1 MRHGCGAQLPETPQ
15 SAEPSPAPAAATIT
29 PTCMNDE
36 LVAAQEICARAKTA
50 VVEMFSHVRMGR
62 ALELENISVLV
73 DAFPLRSPAIP
84 TPLSAWHA

>member
-1 MRHGCGAQLPETPQ
+1 
-15 SAEPSPAPAAATIT
+15 
-29 PTCMNDE
+29 MNDE

-73 DAFPLRSPAIP
+73 DDISASIAFVQ
-84 TPLSAWHA
+84 